1 MAKDNERFRIRSE
14 AVIYGFFLLTIAGG
28 HSTGQMPLDSTEN
41 HWKTLRAISSGK
53 VPADSFSDSD
63 IADRRQCEQ
72 G

>member
-1 MAKDNERFRIRSE
+1 M
-14 AVIYGFFLLTIAGG
+14 GFSPDYIAGG

-53 VPADSFSDSD
+53 VPADSFSDSG